1 VAVLFGRAAETDQIG
16 ELLAAARRGFS
27 GVLVL
32 RGEAGIGKTALLEW
46 AVAAAGDIRV
56 HRIRGWEPE
65 QELAFAGLAQLV
77 LPHRARLDEL
87 VPAQARAL
95 RGAVALGP
103 AEAADRFSVYAATL
117 GLLGLL
123 ADEAPLLLVIDDA
136 HVLDAPSAEALA
148 FSCRRLVAE
157 GVAVLVASR
166 SPEPAGGAATALPSL
181 AVSRLDEDAAA
192 RLVTDRRGHVPR
204 RDLVRRLVQG
214 TAGNPMALIEAL
226 DHLSPAQV
234 AGRLPVPGLIPAGT
248 TAGLLFAGRVAALS
262 DDARLALLLLAS
274 STSAG
279 LNAVLEAAEIM
290 RIPRETFAE
299 LETEQLVRF
308 EGTLVRFSHPLVAT
322 AVLSGAGPAQRRAVH
337 RVLAAVLTGPEHA
350 GERAMH
356 LAEATLGTDERVAA
370 LLEEVAVTARARS
383 GYAAAV
389 TALERAAALSEDD
402 AARARR
408 MYLAAADA
416 QLAGLNARA
425 REMLIAADG
434 LALDARMRVAVAAG
448 RSRVEAF
455 TGHPALAHR
464 ILREA
469 ARSLPD
475 EEPSRRAEL
484 LTDSAMAALLA
495 GDSRAAIEAA
505 DEAQRIAVEPTASV
519 VLVTRLVRGIT
530 LMHLGRHRDGV
541 LMLTGCGELARR
553 RGADRPPT
561 EYVILAAAA
570 LAWTGQHEIGR
581 DMVLPLVDDLRAR
594 GALGMLP
601 FALYALGSAEIRAGR
616 VGAARAA
623 AIEAADLAAT
633 TGDLLWRYLALSLLT
648 LVEAVRGDVTACREH
663 GRQALALRRDDTDY
677 PRDAAEALAL
687 LDLSL
692 GRYDEAIAQLRD
704 GVETDSSRD
713 LMEAYVRSGRS
724 LTEPMRAVLAA
735 HLEDDNLAID
745 VAVSWRLRGLTA
757 SEADFDDCFES
768 ALKEHVQA
776 AYPWETARTHLAY
789 GERLRRAGRRVD
801 ARAQLRPALE
811 IFERLGAAV
820 WAERARQELTAT
832 GETVRSRPGAT
843 PIERLTPQEYQVARA
858 VARGATNRQAASAL
872 FLSAKTVEFHL
883 GNVYRKLGV
892 RSRTELAV
900 RHRELAGE

>member
-1 VAVLFGRAAETDQIG
+1 
-16 ELLAAARRGFS
+16 
-27 GVLVL
+27 
-32 RGEAGIGKTALLEW
+32 
-46 AVAAAGDIRV
+46 
-56 HRIRGWEPE
+56 
-65 QELAFAGLAQLV
+65 
-77 LPHRARLDEL
+77 
-87 VPAQARAL
+87 
-95 RGAVALGP
+95 
-103 AEAADRFSVYAATL
+103 
-117 GLLGLL
+117 
-123 ADEAPLLLVIDDA
+123 
-136 HVLDAPSAEALA
+136 
-148 FSCRRLVAE
+148 
-157 GVAVLVASR
+157 
-166 SPEPAGGAATALPSL
+166 
-181 AVSRLDEDAAA
+181 
-192 RLVTDRRGHVPR
+192 
-204 RDLVRRLVQG
+204 
-214 TAGNPMALIEAL
+214 
-226 DHLSPAQV
+226 
-234 AGRLPVPGLIPAGT
+234 
-248 TAGLLFAGRVAALS
+248 
-262 DDARLALLLLAS
+262 
-274 STSAG
+274 
-279 LNAVLEAAEIM
+279 VLEAAEIM
-290 RIPRETFAE
+290 RIPTETFAE
-299 LETEQLVRF
+299 LETKQLVSF
-308 EGTLVRFSHPLVAT
+308 AGTLVRFSHPLVAT
-322 AVLSGAGPAQRRAVH
+322 AALSRAGPAQRRAVH
-337 RVLAAVLTGPEHA
+337 RVLAAVLTAPEHA

-356 LAEATLGTDERVAA
+356 LAEATLGTDERVAG
-370 LLEEVAVTARARS
+370 LLEDVAGRARARS

-389 TALERAAALSEDD
+389 TALERAAALSEND
-402 AARARR
+402 ATRARR

-434 LALDARMRVAVAAG
+434 LALDARLRVAVAAG

-469 ARSLPD
+469 ARSLSD
-475 EEPSRRAEL
+475 EEPARRAEL

-495 GDSRAAIEAA
+495 GDSRAAIAAA

-519 VLVTRLVRGIT
+519 ALVTSLVQGIT

-541 LMLTGCGELARR
+541 LMLTGCSELARR
-553 RGADRPPT
+553 RGVGGPPT

-570 LAWTGQHEIGR
+570 LSWTGQHDIGR

-648 LVEAVRGDVTACREH
+648 LVEAVRGDVSACREH
-663 GRQALALRRDDTDY
+663 GREALALRRDDTDY
-677 PRDAAEALAL
+677 PRDAGEALAL

-704 GVETDSSRD
+704 GVEIDSNRD

-724 LTEPMRAVLAA
+724 LTEQMQAVLAA
-735 HLEDDNLAID
+735 HLEGDNLAID
-745 VAVSWRLRGLTA
+745 VAIAWRLRGLTA
-757 SEADFDDCFES
+757 PESGFDECFEN
-768 ALKEHVQA
+768 ALKEHVPA

-801 ARAQLRPALE
+801 ARAQLRRALE

-843 PIERLTPQEYQVARA
+843 NVERLTPQEYQVARA

-872 FLSAKTVEFHL
+872 FLSAKTIEFHL

-900 RHRELAGE
+900 LHRELADE